1 MAIKIKKTKERLKGL
16 YPSLNLSHPK
26 LNALV
31 VKISKQ
37 ITVPED
43 CEDAEAYIDEALE
56 NFDTII
62 GFETVVKKA
71 KHLAELEKKAKS
83 NKGNKGGN
91 DDDTDDDDTDDDD
104 LTDEEKEAK
113 AAAAKAEKKGEKV
126 PAWAKALIDSNKEL
140 KNELKEIK
148 EGKVKETKTSNAR
161 KLFDENEILKGL
173 PDARK
178 ARLLKTLDLDDEDNP
193 IEDQIAELAEEE
205 STFVQSTAD
214 STELAGPTP
223 AITVD
228 NNKATDAEVD
238 AIVG

>member
-26 LNALV
+26 LNAIV

-43 CEDAEAYIDEALE
+43 CEDEEAFIDEALE

-71 KHLAELEKKAKS
+71 KHLAKLEKAAKS
-83 NKGNKGGN
+83 KEGKTG
-91 DDDTDDDDTDDDD
+91 DDDTDDTDDDD

-126 PAWAKALIDSNKEL
+126 PAWAKALIDSNKDLKKEL
-140 KNELKEIK
+140 QEIK
-148 EGKVKETKTSNAR
+148 DGKVKESKTSNAR
-161 KLFDENEILKGL
+161 KLFDENETLKGL

-223 AITVD
+223 TITVD